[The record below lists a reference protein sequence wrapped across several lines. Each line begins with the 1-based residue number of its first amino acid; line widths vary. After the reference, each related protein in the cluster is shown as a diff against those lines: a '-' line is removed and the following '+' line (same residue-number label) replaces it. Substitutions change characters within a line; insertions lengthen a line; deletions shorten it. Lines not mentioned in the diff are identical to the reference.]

1 MYKSIQLPGGGSK
14 PAASGSLW
22 KGESMTNSEKIQIC
36 REIVE
41 QIQAESRR
49 PMCRLRLT
57 RESFSIAD
65 SHLGGA
71 AG

>member
-1 MYKSIQLPGGGSK
+1 
-14 PAASGSLW
+14 
-22 KGESMTNSEKIQIC
+22 MTNSEKIQIC